1 MPHITSNKAERI
13 ADEILSTND
22 DILGVL
28 ILDDSRGDVLSSKS
42 REPFRR
48 AFGIFEGGARY
59 GGSLA
64 LAALSVANE
73 LREMAGNTLTLITI
87 YEKYKMM
94 LLPLPRYGIVIGLAL
109 QSSINAED
117 YIISTKIQRLLLPS
131 AEEGDI
137 A

>member
-1 MPHITSNKAERI
+1 
-13 ADEILSTND
+13 
-22 DILGVL
+22 
-28 ILDDSRGDVLSSKS
+28 
-42 REPFRR
+42 
-48 AFGIFEGGARY
+48 
-59 GGSLA
+59 
-64 LAALSVANE
+64 
-73 LREMAGNTLTLITI
+73 MAGNTLTLITI